1 MKQHK
6 PYLMRMIVFTFAM
19 VLTLGSLTT
28 FARTSNSSI
37 EAQMR
42 AMVDNINLQLEQRG
56 EAFRIGEAEYI
67 TQDGA
72 NEVGTTIFFNDVGN
86 RQLNSHWVRG
96 DVRRGGFTDIAY
108 IVDQVDAA
116 PGLTIGTT
124 TAAIDRAMNSWDNVN
139 CSDIP
144 IFKLADVPGFDIGF
158 VQFLSGLG
166 GAPFPIFDVTHAGWL
181 PLAPGV
187 LGVTF
192 TFNFV
197 GGDTNGD
204 GRNDTAFRE
213 IYYNVNEPWGI
224 NTGFP
229 FDVETIALHEAG
241 HALSQAHFGK
251 LFRTDSNGKFHFAP
265 RALMNAG
272 YTGVQQ
278 SVRATDKAGHCS
290 IWASWGSN

>member
-1 MKQHK
+1 MKRGSI
-6 PYLMRMIVFTFAM
+6 LLRSIVFAIAIIVTA
-19 VLTLGSLTT
+19 GSLNA
-28 FARTSNSSI
+28 FGKVNSDSI
-37 EAQMR
+37 EDQIR
-42 AMVDNINLQLEQRG
+42 NMVNNVNAQLEANG
-56 EAFRIGEAEYI
+56 AEYRLEQADYI

-72 NEVGTTIFFNDVGN
+72 NEVGRTIFFNDVGN
-86 RQLNSHWVRG
+86 KQLASQWVKG

-108 IVDQVDAA
+108 LVDGVDAA
-116 PGLTIGTT
+116 PGLSIATT
-124 TAAIDRAMNSWDNVN
+124 TAAIDRAMTTWDNVQ

-144 IFKLADVPGFDIGF
+144 ITNLGVVPADVGF

-166 GAPFPIFDVTHAGWL
+166 GLPFPLFDITHAGWL

-204 GRNDTAFRE
+204 GKADTAFRE

-224 NTGFP
+224 DTAFP
-229 FDVETIALHEAG
+229 FDVETVALHEAG

-251 LFRTDSNGKFHFAP
+251 LFRTDKNGKFHFAP

-272 YTGVQQ
+272 YTGIQQ
-278 SVRATDKAGHCS
+278 RVKGTDKGGHCS
-290 IWASWGSN
+290 IWGSW